1 VADIDDI
8 LGRAAPLVSGS
19 PDFEQIRRRAH
30 MRRAMRVGIVS
41 APVVLVGVTFAMLA
55 AMFVRDPDGP
65 PVVAVAA
72 GPGSDPAAPGLSP
85 AGTPPPLLDT
95 APPVAT
101 PTTDPAPPTT
111 TPEPLGRGQGGP
123 PLSDVAGA
131 VGEHR
136 LESADPAAAEW
147 RDVGP
152 MIVDTDALPD
162 EGVAVVLDQRVLLLD
177 VDGDILGHVDGV
189 FEGGASILVGEA
201 GSITVSG
208 AGAGVA
214 EGESGDPK
222 CTPAFHRDDVLV
234 ELCSRTVPEQG
245 AVYPNRNVS
254 LTTPDG
260 SRIVATTPQGQDW
273 FADPTQPVRGRWV
286 AAELSD
292 DDRWLALQWVGECD
306 VPLTV
311 VVDAET
317 SQLRTLDGRDWL
329 ESPPSTSIGWFGDD
343 LLVQLTTDPCAAPGR
358 PGLYR
363 YDPEGGTLSL
373 LRSIRGPADLRRWE
387 ITTAA

>member
-1 VADIDDI
+1 MADIDDI

-19 PDFEQIRRRAH
+19 PDFQQIRRRAH
-30 MRRAMRVGIVS
+30 VRRAMRVGIVS
-41 APVVLVGVTFAMLA
+41 APVVLAGVTFAMVA
-55 AMFVRDPDGP
+55 AVFVRDPDGAP
-65 PVVAVAA
+65 IVAVAV

-85 AGTPPPLLDT
+85 AGTPPPLLDP

-101 PTTDPAPPTT
+101 PTTEPPPPTT
-111 TPEPLGRGQGGP
+111 VPEPLGPDQGGR
-123 PLSDVAGA
+123 PLSDESGA
-131 VGEHR
+131 VGEHG
-136 LESADPAAAEW
+136 LDSAEPAPADW

-177 VDGDILGHVDGV
+177 VDGAILGHVDGV
-189 FEGGASILVGEA
+189 FDGGASILVGEVA
-201 GSITVSG
+201 SITLSA
-208 AGAGVA
+208 AGAA
-214 EGESGDPK
+214 AGESTDPE
-222 CTPAFHRDDVLV
+222 CTPAFQRRDVLV
-234 ELCSRTVPEQG
+234 ELCSRTVPQQG
-245 AVYPNRNVS
+245 AVYPNRNVT

-260 SRIVATTPQGQDW
+260 SRIVATTPEGQDW
-273 FADPTQPVRGRWV
+273 FADPTQPVQGRWV

-292 DDRWLALQWVGECD
+292 DDRWLALQWVGKCE

-311 VVDAET
+311 VVDAAT
-317 SQLRTLDGRDWL
+317 GQLRTLDGRDWL
-329 ESPPSTSIGWFGDD
+329 ESPPSTLIGWFGDD
-343 LLVQLTTDPCAAPGR
+343 LLVQLTTDPCAAAGR
-358 PGLYR
+358 AGLYR